1 MLIYKIYNDIN
12 DKIYIGQTTQSLQAR
27 IHNYK
32 EEVKFSNRNRPI
44 ILAMRKYGF
53 NNFHFEIL
61 KDNIQT
67 KEEMDQLEKDYIKK
81 YNSLITQNGY
91 NIELGGNSAGK
102 HSEETKRKISE
113 AQLGNKNHMFGKIG
127 ELNTTS
133 KKIIELTTGNI
144 YDSANLAAQDL
155 NLNFSHIC
163 AVARGKRGSHKGYV
177 FRYLDK
183 DLNPIQP
190 EDCAKIKFKLVKE
203 KILPQFQY
211 LIEC

>member
-1 MLIYKIYNDIN
+1 
-12 DKIYIGQTTQSLQAR
+12 
-27 IHNYK
+27 
-32 EEVKFSNRNRPI
+32 
-44 ILAMRKYGF
+44 MRKYGF

-61 KDNIQT
+61 QDNIQS

-81 YNSLITQNGY
+81 YNSLVTQNGY